1 MSPETLVPNFLGL
14 TAQALSLALGLLA
27 VGVPLVAWAERKA
40 AARIE
45 GRPGIGGTA
54 IAEISLDGMLQ
65 PLADALKLLS
75 KRDPNPP
82 ESGQG
87 VQVLFSALVL
97 SATVVAFSAI
107 PWSGRYVFGEGSL
120 SLILADVEM
129 GVLFIFALLAFS
141 ALVTVWA
148 GMRGGIRSR
157 VGTFRLAARSLS
169 GELALLLALLP
180 MLMIYGS
187 LRLGDMV
194 AWQDASFS
202 PLGAWSLLAG
212 GGGSLSGL
220 SLGLPAW
227 GILLNPLA
235 FILVLTAAS
244 VRLGLAPFDA
254 ERREAELE
262 AGPHGSFSGP
272 GLGFLALAARLELL
286 LVAALVTLIFFG
298 GWAIPWLPQATLVAV
313 IGEFIGSWL
322 ANAICLGLHLVVFLL
337 KLSGVVF
344 LELLIRSALPRFD
357 HARTMALC
365 WKILMPAAL
374 VDIAFTAAVLFRLGG
389 APG

>member
-1 MSPETLVPNFLGL
+1 VSPEALVPNLLAL
-14 TAQALSLALGLLA
+14 TAQALSLAFVLFV
-27 VGVPLVAWAERKA
+27 VGVPLVAWAERKQ

-45 GRPGIGGTA
+45 NRRGIGGTA
-54 IAEISLDGMLQ
+54 IAEISLVGLLQ

-75 KRDPNPP
+75 KRGPSPTH
-82 ESGQG
+82 SGQG

-97 SATVVAFSAI
+97 SVTVVAFAAI
-107 PWSGRYVFGEGSL
+107 PWSGRYVFGDGSF

-129 GVLFIFALLAFS
+129 GVLFIFALLALS

-148 GMRGGIRSR
+148 GMKGGIRSR

-194 AWQDASFS
+194 AWQDTSFS
-202 PLGAWSLLAG
+202 PLGAWNLLAQG
-212 GGGSLSGL
+212 SGSLSGL
-220 SLGLPAW
+220 NLGLPAW
-227 GILLNPLA
+227 GVLLNPLA

-244 VRLGLAPFDA
+244 LRLGLAPFDA
-254 ERREAELE
+254 ERGEAELE
-262 AGPHGSFSGP
+262 AGPRGAFSGP

-313 IGEFIGSWL
+313 LAEFIGAWL
-322 ANAICLGLHLVVFLL
+322 ANAICLGLHLAVFLL

-357 HARTMALC
+357 HARTMDLC
-365 WKILMPAAL
+365 WKILMPAAV
-374 VDIAFTAAVLFRLGG
+374 VDIVFTAAVLFQLGG